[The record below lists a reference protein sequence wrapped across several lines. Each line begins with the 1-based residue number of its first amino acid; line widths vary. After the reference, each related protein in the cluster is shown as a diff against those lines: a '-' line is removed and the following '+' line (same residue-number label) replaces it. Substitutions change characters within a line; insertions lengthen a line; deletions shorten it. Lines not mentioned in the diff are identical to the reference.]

1 MDEVMR
7 YVKHNC
13 LRQTA
18 CNFLHGEG
26 EHAFQLTAWR
36 LAFFRITRETL
47 FLNHTER
54 ATPPLQR
61 PLLLVREILIACCEI
76 NNIYGQSAVEVLQKV
91 VCTIGIG
98 L

>member
-1 MDEVMR
+1 MYEVMR

-18 CNFLHGEG
+18 CNYMQEK
-26 EHAFQLTAWR
+26 HAFHLTVWR
-36 LAFFRITRETL
+36 LAFFRITRVPQ

-54 ATPPLQR
+54 TTPSLQR
-61 PLLLVREILIACCEI
+61 PLLLVREILISYCEI
-76 NNIYGQSAVEVLQKV
+76 NNIFAQSAVEVLQKV
-91 VCTIGIG
+91 ACTIAVG